1 MSERGEARP
10 VIEVRAVAGLWRMTS
25 SDGRLSGAFTD
36 RQAAIRYARDE
47 AACHPDYGLRLP
59 SA

>member
-1 MSERGEARP
+1 M
-10 VIEVRAVAGLWRMTS
+10 IS

-36 RQAAIRYARDE
+36 RLSAVRYARDE
-47 AACHPDYGLRLP
+47 AECHPGYGLRLP